1 MGLVNQE
8 KKKYKIAPLPDI
20 FSKSSLLEFLTR
32 IKNGASLIPRKG
44 VTSNIP
50 PSLSMNIRNVP
61 LEPFKKIHCINKK
74 HFQSLIKKLFC
85 KIVHDTFKTLNI
97 FM

>member
-1 MGLVNQE
+1 MHLVNQE

-50 PSLSMNIRNVP
+50 PSPSMNIRNVP

-74 HFQSLIKKLFC
+74 HFQSLIKKLFR
-85 KIVHDTFKTLNI
+85 KIVHDIFKTLSI